1 MLFSHAAVQSIRSPS
16 SLPAGGGFA
25 TSNKTVAVSMS
36 LSLNLV
42 KSMPYIFAS
51 GGQR

>member
-1 MLFSHAAVQSIRSPS
+1 MLENGVISEGHYMRELTSVKKLMF
-16 SLPAGGGFA
+16 LPDGGGFA

-42 KSMPYIFAS
+42 KSMP
-51 GGQR
+51 